1 MSTSI
6 NITDLNIPENLRTGD
21 RISCRM
27 GDETIEAEVTVT
39 PKLLRVQLKVFW
51 HEIRATRKIQED
63 APVLFTK
70 DKRDDSC
77 ANARGRFWVK
87 ELFEGLCHDLA
98 VLLDNSSEIYKR
110 LPHYKSLFAAHHR
123 ALWMLESR
131 ESEANKNLETG
142 QITQTDYMRIM
153 KSISLKRDSLEKM
166 ISDSFKRVYADL
178 VQQCTHAEDLKL
190 LVESRM
196 IFVR

>member
-1 MSTSI
+1 
-6 NITDLNIPENLRTGD
+6 
-21 RISCRM
+21 M
-27 GDETIEAEVTVT
+27 GDETIEAEVTVA
-39 PKLLRVQLKVFW
+39 PKLVRVQLKMFW
-51 HEIRATRKIQED
+51 HEIWATRKLQED
-63 APVLFTK
+63 APALFTK
-70 DKRDDSC
+70 EKSDDSY

-153 KSISLKRDSLEKM
+153 KSISLKRESLEAM
-166 ISDSFKRVYADL
+166 ICDSFKRVYADL
-178 VQQCTHAEDLKL
+178 VQQCTHAEDLKMF
-190 LVESRM
+190 VESRM

>member
-39 PKLLRVQLKVFW
+39 PKLVRVQLKMFW
-51 HEIRATRKIQED
+51 HEIWATRKLQED
-63 APVLFTK
+63 APALFTK
-70 DKRDDSC
+70 EKSDDSY

>member
-1 MSTSI
+1 M

-27 GDETIEAEVTVT
+27 GDETIEAEVTVA
-39 PKLLRVQLKVFW
+39 PKLVRVQLKMFL
-51 HEIRATRKIQED
+51 HEIWATRKLQKD
-63 APVLFTK
+63 APALFTK
-70 DKRDDSC
+70 DKSDDSY

-98 VLLDNSSEIYKR
+98 VLLENSSEIYKR

-153 KSISLKRDSLEKM
+153 KSVSLKRDSLEKM

>member
-27 GDETIEAEVTVT
+27 GDETIEAEVTIA
-39 PKLLRVQLKVFW
+39 PKAIMVQLKVFW
-51 HEIRATRKIQED
+51 HEIRATRRLSED

-70 DKRDDSC
+70 ENSDDPC
-77 ANARGRFWVK
+77 ANARSRFLVK
-87 ELFEGLCHDLA
+87 ELFEGLCHDLV
-98 VLLDNSSEIYKR
+98 VLRDNMSEITRR

-131 ESEANKNLETG
+131 EDKANENH
-142 QITQTDYMRIM
+142 
-153 KSISLKRDSLEKM
+153 EKHFPEEG
-166 ISDSFKRVYADL
+166 IP
-178 VQQCTHAEDLKL
+178 
-190 LVESRM
+190 
-196 IFVR
+196 

>member
-27 GDETIEAEVTVT
+27 EDETIEAEVTVT

-70 DKRDDSC
+70 DKRDDSF
-77 ANARGRFWVK
+77 ANA
-87 ELFEGLCHDLA
+87 
-98 VLLDNSSEIYKR
+98 
-110 LPHYKSLFAAHHR
+110 
-123 ALWMLESR
+123 
-131 ESEANKNLETG
+131 
-142 QITQTDYMRIM
+142 
-153 KSISLKRDSLEKM
+153 
-166 ISDSFKRVYADL
+166 
-178 VQQCTHAEDLKL
+178 
-190 LVESRM
+190 
-196 IFVR
+196 

>member
-27 GDETIEAEVTVT
+27 GDETIEAEVTVA
-39 PKLLRVQLKVFW
+39 PKLVRVQLKMFL
-51 HEIRATRKIQED
+51 HEIWATRKLQKD
-63 APVLFTK
+63 APALFTK
-70 DKRDDSC
+70 DKSDDSY

-98 VLLDNSSEIYKR
+98 VLLENSSEIYKR

-153 KSISLKRDSLEKM
+153 KSVSLKRDSLEKM